1 MAEKTQ
7 ENSHWGVM
15 VFVAVFVA
23 SILLLLADNAAS
35 R

>member
-1 MAEKTQ
+1 MAEKIRD
-7 ENSHWGVM
+7 NSHWGMM

-23 SILLLLADNAAS
+23 SILLLLSDNAG